1 MKIDFEKIPQNVITN
16 FKGGEKNF
24 IAKMYADSSIKIMHG
39 RLEDGATIG
48 FHTHE
53 NSSEIIFVLEGSGK
67 VVCDDGEEIL
77 NASDCHYCPK
87 GRGHSL
93 QSPAGGFIDFF
104 AVVPEL

>member
-1 MKIDFEKIPQNVITN
+1 MKIDFEKIPQNVIAN
-16 FKGGEKNF
+16 FKGGEKN
-24 IAKMYADSSIKIMHG
+24 ISARMYVDSSIKIMRG

-53 NSSEIIFVLEGSGK
+53 TSSEIIFVLEGSGK

-77 NASDCHYCPK
+77 NAGDCHYCPK

-93 QSPAGGFIDFF
+93 QSLEGGFIDFF